1 MGPAVKTVRLI
12 QIAMLVSI
20 GIYAVVGEVAGRHL
34 NTDATVIY
42 AISFASISLVGAILV
57 VRKTMV
63 LQSEAELKAKPGD
76 PVILARWKTGYFV
89 TYALCEALALFGLVL
104 AGSPTPFTRCS
115 PAAQDARLE
124 TWRHSRVALLRS
136 GYQALKR
143 LTQATYY
150 SSPEV
155 YALVGYPGPPEV
167 PRGPA

>member
-1 MGPAVKTVRLI
+1 MGTAVKTVRLI

-104 AGSPTPFTRCS
+104 RMLGFSLNQVWPYYAGSFVLLLLFWPRAPQTYPT
-115 PAAQDARLE
+115 
-124 TWRHSRVALLRS
+124 
-136 GYQALKR
+136 
-143 LTQATYY
+143 
-150 SSPEV
+150 
-155 YALVGYPGPPEV
+155 
-167 PRGPA
+167 

>member
-12 QIAMLVSI
+12 QIAMLVSV

-104 AGSPTPFTRCS
+104 RMLGFSLNQVWPYYAGSF
-115 PAAQDARLE
+115 
-124 TWRHSRVALLRS
+124 VLL
-136 GYQALKR
+136 L
-143 LTQATYY
+143 LFW
-150 SSPEV
+150 
-155 YALVGYPGPPEV
+155 
-167 PRGPA
+167 PRMPQGRAN

>member
-12 QIAMLVSI
+12 QIAMLVSV

-104 AGSPTPFTRCS
+104 RMLGFSLNQVWPYYAGSFVLLLLFWPRAPRTYPT
-115 PAAQDARLE
+115 
-124 TWRHSRVALLRS
+124 
-136 GYQALKR
+136 
-143 LTQATYY
+143 
-150 SSPEV
+150 
-155 YALVGYPGPPEV
+155 
-167 PRGPA
+167 